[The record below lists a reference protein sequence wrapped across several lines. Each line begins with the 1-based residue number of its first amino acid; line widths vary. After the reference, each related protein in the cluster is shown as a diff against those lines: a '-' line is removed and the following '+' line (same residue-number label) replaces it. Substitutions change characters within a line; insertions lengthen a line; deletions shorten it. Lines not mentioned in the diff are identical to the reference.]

1 MRTLLGFVS
10 AALSGIC
17 FFSGIAIISAGRA

>member
-1 MRTLLGFVS
+1 MRKIFGVIS

-17 FFSGIAIISAGRA
+17 FFSGIAIISGGRV

>member
-1 MRTLLGFVS
+1 MRKFLGFVS

-17 FFSGIAIISAGRA
+17 FFSGVAIISGGRV

>member
-1 MRTLLGFVS
+1 MRKFLGFVS

-17 FFSGIAIISAGRA
+17 FFSGLAIMSGERM